1 MDTEIMFK
9 TILLM
14 LSAYVITPLYLAIV
28 FGIEIGVLAAVILL
42 AAIVYSNIRYY
53 IRSATG
59 FQ

>member
-1 MDTEIMFK
+1 MFK

-42 AAIVYSNIRYY
+42 AAIGYSNIRYY
-53 IRSATG
+53 TRSATG

>member
-1 MDTEIMFK
+1 MFK

-14 LSAYVITPLYLAIV
+14 LSAYVITPLYLAIA